1 MDNFP
6 MMLWMAVHETIKNS
20 SSSSMALPT
29 WRNGSRNIVTQKKYT
44 NNSSIKDEENKN
56 KNPAGRPKSSIAI
69 LSKLMYKFNRIWYTT
84 YNIWFSIDEEETGDK
99 KSLLMKTY

>member
-1 MDNFP
+1 
-6 MMLWMAVHETIKNS
+6 
-20 SSSSMALPT
+20 
-29 WRNGSRNIVTQKKYT
+29 
-44 NNSSIKDEENKN
+44 
-56 KNPAGRPKSSIAI
+56 